1 MWAGNIGF
9 DIRLQY
15 YQVHYVFLCYV
26 ACLRY
31 IIHPNVNF
39 NITKNGY
46 TEPFFWGD
54 YKNSIKYLHLL
65 HYFVSTAGHRRKAA
79 HRYTYSTNLTKTPW
93 KKILKVYRN
102 IITYVYLYHRQLV
115 TLKHSSLNGE
125 SNQNFYCYYI

>member
-46 TEPFFWGD
+46 TETFFWGD

-93 KKILKVYRN
+93 KKN
-102 IITYVYLYHRQLV
+102 IKSIQKHHYLCLLV
-115 TLKHSSLNGE
+115 SQTARDTKTFIS
-125 SNQNFYCYYI
+125 QW